1 MITGCRGV
9 KWTGISNSFAG
20 GIFLGV
26 GMLHMLPEAHEVL
39 EHTFPDFKLPLAFVL
54 MLCGYSLILMLERV
68 ICNVHKHEPDKKCYI
83 AQEMANRSTFDS
95 EAEEMLFKNVLSR
108 KV

>member
-1 MITGCRGV
+1 
-9 KWTGISNSFAG
+9 
-20 GIFLGV
+20 
-26 GMLHMLPEAHEVL
+26 MLHMLPEAHEVL